1 MVPSQSHSGSRR
13 WVYLFNKG
21 LGSTCLDQRYDL
33 DEELLLDFFIVL
45 SKDHTRLKDEL
56 NGLID
61 APNEVYRL

>member
-1 MVPSQSHSGSRR
+1 
-13 WVYLFNKG
+13 LFNKG